1 MTEEARI
8 ERIAEALELAVQAR
22 LKRPPTQSELRHE
35 AKKLLSAYLA
45 SRAQQ
50 APRNAELK
58 AASSHSFGA
67 PSEGR
72 HTVDQCSDQ
81 GH

>member
-1 MTEEARI
+1 MTEEAKI

-35 AKKLLSAYLA
+35 AKKLLNAYLA

-50 APRNAELK
+50 APRNGESK
-58 AASSHSFGA
+58 AG
-67 PSEGR
+67 
-72 HTVDQCSDQ
+72 
-81 GH
+81 